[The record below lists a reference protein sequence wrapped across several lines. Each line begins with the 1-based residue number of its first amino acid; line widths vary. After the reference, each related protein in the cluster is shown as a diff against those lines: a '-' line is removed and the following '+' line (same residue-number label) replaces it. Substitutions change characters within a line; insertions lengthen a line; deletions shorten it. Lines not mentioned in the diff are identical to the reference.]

1 MSALPDELS
10 VATALLSFASA
21 LVTAVTVGQ
30 AARGS
35 RPSSEPKPAQPEPQ
49 PEQEQ
54 ERGQERTP
62 AHTKDPGAT
71 PKDPG

>member
-21 LVTAVTVGQ
+21 LVTAVTAGQ
-30 AARGS
+30 AAKGS
-35 RPSSEPKPAQPEPQ
+35 RPSSEPKPAQPEQEPQ

-54 ERGQERTP
+54 EQERTP
-62 AHTKDPGAT
+62 APTKDPSAT
-71 PKDPG
+71 PKDPR